1 MLPLLIAFATYL
13 AQQKGRRPFWLART
27 RTCSAALTQ
36 NAAAAE
42 TLRKSKRKARLTI
55 TGASPLSCVKL
66 FTRGKQL
73 RKMAWMQLV
82 HSCTDGHV
90 TYQLQQVH
98 SVRPFPAALPSCL

>member
-1 MLPLLIAFATYL
+1 MAASDNRIT
-13 AQQKGRRPFWLART
+13 GHMCRT
-27 RTCSAALTQ
+27 ASRTASMAVAKQSLGDDAA
-36 NAAAAE
+36 
-42 TLRKSKRKARLTI
+42 STI

-98 SVRPFPAALPSCL
+98 SVRLLLALFPSCL

>member
-1 MLPLLIAFATYL
+1 MMLPLLIAFATYL

-27 RTCSAALTQ
+27 RTCSAALTP
-36 NAAAAE
+36 NRFAAAE

-73 RKMAWMQLV
+73 R
-82 HSCTDGHV
+82 
-90 TYQLQQVH
+90 Y
-98 SVRPFPAALPSCL
+98 